1 MKLLK
6 VIAAGI
12 AASALALAG
21 CSSGSSESQ
30 SPTSADS
37 TAASSE
43 TTDVK
48 VGIVQ
53 LPIFA
58 PVYVA
63 EAKGYFADEGLNVTL
78 ETFKSGSDAIPLA
91 SSGQLDAVAAGFSAG
106 LFSAI
111 ESGLG
116 VKVVGS
122 MGVSDGSEDS
132 PTDLV
137 VNKALADSGEVTSP
151 KDLAGKDVGVAGG
164 AGGTGAY
171 LTALAL
177 ESDGASL
184 ADVNLVNLGNPDMP
198 AALANG
204 GIDAG
209 LISAPFSHHSISDG
223 NGVSLWV
230 PPKGVSG
237 TGLIYGEQF
246 LETETAQKFFNA
258 LVRASADLQGEDR
271 YSDEN
276 IKIIADAT
284 DQTPEQVRAVPLY
297 TWEPDLA
304 PKLDQ
309 LADMERVWMSSGAIS
324 YSTPLDSADYVETK
338 FAANAG

>member
-1 MKLLK
+1 MKRLK
-6 VIAAGI
+6 TIAAGI
-12 AASALALAG
+12 AAAALMLTG
-21 CSSGSSESQ
+21 CGSPSS
-30 SPTSADS
+30 D
-37 TAASSE
+37 TAA
-43 TTDVK
+43 TDTAAPAGDLTDVK

-63 EAKGYFADEGLNVTL
+63 DAKGYFEDEGLNVTL

-111 ESGLG
+111 ETGLG

-137 VNKALADSGEVTSP
+137 ASTALVDSGEVSSP
-151 KDLAGKDVGVAGG
+151 KDLAGKNVGVAGG
-164 AGGTGAY
+164 DGGTGAY

-184 ADVNLVNLGNPDMP
+184 DDVTLVNLSNPDMP

-209 LISAPFSHHSISDG
+209 LIAAPFSENAINDG
-223 NGVSLWV
+223 DGVSLWV

-246 LETETAQKFFNA
+246 LETEAAQKFFNA
-258 LVRASADLQGEDR
+258 LVRAAADLQGDAR

-276 IKIIADAT
+276 IQIIADAT

-304 PKLDQ
+304 PKPDQ
-309 LADMERVWMSSGAIS
+309 LADMERVWMSSGAIA
-324 YSTPLDSADYVETK
+324 YPAPLDPATYVDTR
-338 FAANAG
+338 FSQAAK